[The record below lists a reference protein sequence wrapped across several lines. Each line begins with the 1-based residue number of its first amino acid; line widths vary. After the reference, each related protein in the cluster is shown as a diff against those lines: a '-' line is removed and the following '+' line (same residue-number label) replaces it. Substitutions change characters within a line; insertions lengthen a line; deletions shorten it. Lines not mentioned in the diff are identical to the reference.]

1 MNKLTYNYFIKIII
15 EMINEKQIN
24 IIDSGLFLYVYTTII
39 HDILS
44 IYCLNIKSINSE
56 IIKMKYP
63 WYKLLLFNSK
73 LYDVIIIYSNIEL
86 LKLINNDIDS
96 NLINNHLKFGI
107 PELLISNDY
116 YDFNLEY
123 NKKIFEEIKININKM
138 YNEYSIKNILTKI
151 DNYDIYFSDNLIYKI
166 LLKIDLIDWVK
177 NYSSDKYN
185 KMNKINEM
193 IEIINLSQNLNYEQK
208 ILSNFWICILNR
220 IGIFGFWN
228 YVLSVNINNINNSI
242 MQVDLFYK
250 LNLLFY
256 NGIYIINELKNNNN
270 SISPY
275 DILKVDVL
283 NFNNNSI
290 WFIENNIII
299 KNISEFEFPSEINLL
314 STIASKFLS
323 KFIGKQKNII
333 ISVKDLELIYENS
346 KLYPDFIDINSFPIL
361 VPDEKMFKNNND
373 LFSYKNNKPIIIN
386 FTEFNDISESLSK
399 TYLYLIQ
406 SYLTTNL
413 ISKEIGVIIF
423 DQLDK
428 LIDNN

>member
-1 MNKLTYNYFIKIII
+1 
-15 EMINEKQIN
+15 MINEKQIN

-44 IYCLNIKSINSE
+44 IFCLNIKSINSE

-96 NLINNHLKFGI
+96 NLINNHLKFDI

-299 KNISEFEFPSEINLL
+299 KNISTFEFPSEINLL

-333 ISVKDLELIYENS
+333 IPVKDLELIYENS

-423 DQLDK
+423 EQLDK

>member
-1 MNKLTYNYFIKIII
+1 
-15 EMINEKQIN
+15 MINEKQMN

-39 HDILS
+39 YDILS
-44 IYCLNIKSINSE
+44 IFCLNIKSINSE

-86 LKLINNDIDS
+86 LKLINNDINS
-96 NLINNHLKFGI
+96 NLINNYLKFDI
-107 PELLISNDY
+107 PDLLISNNY
-116 YDFNLEY
+116 YDLNLEY
-123 NKKIFEEIKININKM
+123 NKKIFEEIKKNINKM

-151 DNYDIYFSDNLIYKI
+151 DNYNIYFSDNLIYKI
-166 LLKIDLIDWVK
+166 LLKNDLIDWVK
-177 NYSSDKYN
+177 NYSSDRYK

-193 IEIINLSQNLNYEQK
+193 IEIINLSQNLNFEQK
-208 ILSNFWICILNR
+208 ILCNFWISILNR

-228 YVLSVNINNINNSI
+228 YILSFNLNNINNSI

-256 NGIYIINELKNNNN
+256 NGIYLINELKNNNN

-275 DILKVDVL
+275 DILKVDIL

-323 KFIGKQKNII
+323 KFISKQKNII
-333 ISVKDLELIYENS
+333 ILVKDLELIYEHS
-346 KLYPDFIDINSFPIL
+346 KLYPDLIDIISFPIL
-361 VPDEKMFKNNND
+361 VPDEKIFKNNND
-373 LFSYKNNKPIIIN
+373 LFTYKNDKPIIIN
-386 FTEFNDISESLSK
+386 LTEFNDISESLSK

-413 ISKEIGVIIF
+413 ISKEIGLIVF
-423 DQLDK
+423 EQLDK

>member
-1 MNKLTYNYFIKIII
+1 
-15 EMINEKQIN
+15 MINEKQIN